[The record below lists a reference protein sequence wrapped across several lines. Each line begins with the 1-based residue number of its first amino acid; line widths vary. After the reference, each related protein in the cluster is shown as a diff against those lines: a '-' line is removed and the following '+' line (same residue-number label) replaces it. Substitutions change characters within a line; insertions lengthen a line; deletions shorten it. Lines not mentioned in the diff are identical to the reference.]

1 MSEIGVT
8 LTIVVFARPSWQ
20 PTRPNVGITLG
31 HERNMGT
38 GAWEVL
44 RDLPFF
50 VGGLEM
56 QKAGRSK
63 SRIRAIE
70 CMYLT
75 GHDFPSVVRRLP
87 QVNRRSV
94 AL

>member
-1 MSEIGVT
+1 MSI
-8 LTIVVFARPSWQ
+8 
-20 PTRPNVGITLG
+20 
-31 HERNMGT
+31 
-38 GAWEVL
+38 
-44 RDLPFF
+44 